1 MQHEEDLENSGSAKV
16 VDWHVATSESRPGH
30 PDTPHDEGAYESDYA
45 SSQSSYAHHH
55 RTQSQPAKLFRNGE
69 LLVHRDFSGQIP
81 LCFYATGL
89 ESGGSHDYYE
99 CFDERDILWARRVRF
114 HINRVRYS

>member
-1 MQHEEDLENSGSAKV
+1 MLYSKFQWVKVVSISRNYLGKPCGQKLHFCGQKKMQH
-16 VDWHVATSESRPGH
+16 
-30 PDTPHDEGAYESDYA
+30 
-45 SSQSSYAHHH
+45 SSYAHHH

-89 ESGGSHDYYE
+89 ESGGSHDYE